1 MHEFAIGASFITT
14 GLDVYILKQKQRVV
28 PFISPIQS
36 LRNVGINKFS
46 IVRLFQGWI
55 SSHVIYRALAAIG
68 LGESQFMSLVRT
80 GITSVIRAKY

>member
-1 MHEFAIGASFITT
+1 MHAFAIGASFITT
-14 GLDVYILKQKQRVV
+14 GLDAYILKPKQRVV

-55 SSHVIYRALAAIG
+55 SSHVIYRAETRLYLIVLVKHTTAPYVYNCN
-68 LGESQFMSLVRT
+68 SL
-80 GITSVIRAKY
+80 Y